1 MKYEIREAG
10 IVKKLPDGYA
20 LPASWRAFVDVCAA
34 AQRGDFGWFAIKY
47 TKPADLLGFA
57 EPELVPFL
65 RLPDGGVVLFW
76 FYTQR
81 LLRVVHLDSEGVP
94 RVLAAS
100 WKDFLLRLHKRRTGV
115 PDLDDQEARLPKMRG
130 LAANVEPLT
139 TSRRA
144 WAKWCERLHANTSA
158 DATDATDAKATK
170 AAESERLR
178 LALIKATAKEM
189 SASVRASEKLLGYS
203 LADDDDVTSMV
214 DLVVHLT
221 SRSYKVTTIGGLP
234 VPRPQRFR
242 KVMTELSEFLG
253 HSLKNCPV
261 SVWSS
266 GQVFVD
272 RNTCLGDP
280 SVYRD

>member
-10 IVKKLPDGYA
+10 IIKKLPDGYT
-20 LPASWRAFVDVCAA
+20 LPASWRAFVDTCAA

-57 EPELVPFL
+57 IPELVPFL

-76 FYTQR
+76 FYTKRQ
-81 LLRVVHLDSEGVP
+81 LRVVHCDSEGVP
-94 RVLAAS
+94 RVVATS
-100 WKDFLLRLHKRRTGV
+100 WNDFLLRLHKRRTAV
-115 PDLDDQEARLPKMRG
+115 PDLDEQEARFPKLRG
-130 LAANVEPLT
+130 LAAKVEPLAAA
-139 TSRRA
+139 RRA
-144 WAKWCERLHANTSA
+144 WAKWCEQLHAEASA
-158 DATDATDAKATK
+158 DSANTKDAK

-178 LALIKATAKEM
+178 LALIKATAKELR
-189 SASVRASEKLLGYS
+189 ASVRASEKLLGYS
-203 LADDDDVTSMV
+203 LADDDDYTSMV

-221 SRSYKVTTIGGLP
+221 SRSYNVTTIGGLP
-234 VPRPQRFR
+234 VPRPERFR
-242 KVMTELSEFLG
+242 KVMTELSEHLG
-253 HSLKNCPV
+253 HSLKKCQV

-280 SVYRD
+280 SLYRD